1 MLPFSPENM
10 LKKKRLA
17 GLEIEYPRR
26 KKSSTSRSRPVRF
39 RLQLKNFEEI
49 LRLLN
54 DMCKEWPLS
63 KTDSGRPIFG
73 LHHQML
79 AVFKVNQRIENYFI
93 YMKYMN

>member
-17 GLEIEYPRR
+17 GLEMEYPRR

-49 LRLLN
+49 RRLLN
-54 DMCKEWPLS
+54 DMCKEWPL
-63 KTDSGRPIFG
+63 KTNSGRPIFG
-73 LHHQML
+73 LHHQMM
-79 AVFKVNQRIENYFI
+79 AVFKVKQLFI
-93 YMKYMN
+93 IL

>member
-17 GLEIEYPRR
+17 GLEMEYPRR

-49 LRLLN
+49 RRLLN
-54 DMCKEWPLS
+54 DMCKEWPL
-63 KTDSGRPIFG
+63 KTNSGRPILG
-73 LHHQML
+73 LHHQMM
-79 AVFKVNQRIENYFI
+79 AVFKVKHFY
-93 YMKYMN
+93 KYN